1 VVAGRWHGH
10 AVRAGRGAAWALGD
24 WFGSVRQ
31 IIIEKTTRGPPCSM
45 VVGADRSW
53 HPSNLS
59 CTLETIPTQH
69 SPGSRGQTAPALR
82 CTPQMLPGAR
92 RRSAPSPVPLL
103 KGKRSEGG
111 TPKSSRARTAVE
123 TESDALCWTVNLPIA
138 TRNTSS
144 LFPGGENPR
153 CCDWWLDGRWLAW
166 LWRQAA

>member
-1 VVAGRWHGH
+1 MVSGMGMRRGGGAQSGAGCLNRIPAVSNCRENH
-10 AVRAGRGAAWALGD
+10 A
-24 WFGSVRQ
+24 
-31 IIIEKTTRGPPCSM
+31 GPPCSM

-53 HPSNLS
+53 HPSNLG
-59 CTLETIPTQH
+59 CTLETILTQH

-153 CCDWWLDGRWLAW
+153 CGDWWLDGRWLAW